1 MRLCCDFRGVQTLLW
16 EGKCPRAGEEA
27 CPGRSCVWWLPYFFL
42 DRVLTFRGQKGAFG
56 CVCGEAWRVCV
67 FAQVFLHA
75 PCLEEWRVAC
85 AWTVVADSHGHCHGH
100 ASLSG
105 SGAPLRSHL
114 AFSLVPVVPFT
125 VFRYKSVSPSYVGL
139 LALAVVPPG
148 LAVRCDTWPGPWVA
162 HCSCRSRCSCVS
174 CPPDRT
180 AGQQRLPRD
189 HTWLSCFNGVSLFH
203 GL

>member
-1 MRLCCDFRGVQTLLW
+1 M
-16 EGKCPRAGEEA
+16 
-27 CPGRSCVWWLPYFFL
+27 CPGRSRVWWLPYLFL
-42 DRVLTFRGQKGAFG
+42 DCVLTFRGQKGAFG

-75 PCLEEWRVAC
+75 PCLEEPGLAC
-85 AWTVVADSHGHCHGH
+85 AWTVVADSCGQGHGP

-125 VFRYKSVSPSYVGL
+125 VFRCKSVSPSYVGL
-139 LALAVVPPG
+139 LALAVVPRG
-148 LAVRCDTWPGPWVA
+148 LAVRGDTWPGPQVA
-162 HCSCRSRCSCVS
+162 QRSCRSWCSYVS
-174 CPPDRT
+174 RPPDCT

-189 HTWLSCFNGVSLFH
+189 HTWLLCFNGVSLFH
-203 GL
+203 GLRVV